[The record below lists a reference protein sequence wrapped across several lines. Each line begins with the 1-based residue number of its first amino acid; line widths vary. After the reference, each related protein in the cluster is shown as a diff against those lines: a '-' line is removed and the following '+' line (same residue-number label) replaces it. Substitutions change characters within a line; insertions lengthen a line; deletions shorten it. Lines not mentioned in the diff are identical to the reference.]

1 MKWFWEVVH
10 SLSPEEK
17 KNFLTFSTGSTKA
30 PILGLK
36 DMKFYIGR
44 MGEDS
49 ERLPSAHTCFNHL
62 LVPEYSS
69 KEKLRQKLL

>member
-17 KNFLTFSTGSTKA
+17 KNFLTFSTGSNKA

-49 ERLPSAHTCFNHL
+49 ERLPSAHTGLNHL